1 MPDIQRYTGAVKTIC
16 IAAVAAVTALGMSGA
31 EPADPAEQN
40 TARARNVIVMVAD
53 GAGFNTWTAAS
64 MWEGTLGREFY
75 DTDEWTRLAVTV
87 DSLRTG
93 ALAGVGQEFATTQ
106 FPNRVYDPVRAW
118 DSMPVSGGA
127 GGLRFEGYRWLR
139 GTAPDSASTASAIAS
154 GTRSYDGSINV
165 EGTGAP
171 VERTLARLAH
181 DTGRRVGIV
190 TSVPFTHATPAALG
204 GAHNTS
210 RNNFCEIAVELL
222 TSGLVDVIAGVGHPD
237 FDNNGDEI
245 VEAGRKDHGYIGG
258 RLVWDALRGA
268 EAVTAGATPCRPMGA
283 GPGVAVA
290 DQANSDAPRAGIR
303 LTAVQA
309 DRLNGWVL
317 NQTRR
322 EIETLRHGAT
332 PDRLLLVP
340 QVGSTGFWPGRS
352 AQPGELYPA
361 HTGPTLH
368 QDRGSRANPRITPPG
383 YDPPNPGVPTLETL
397 TRVALNALDDDE
409 DGFFLHVEGGAVD
422 WAMHDN
428 QAGRMIEELMDFKAS
443 IRAVVEW
450 VDAREAWDETLLVV
464 TADHD
469 HMLWGPLADRV
480 PFHPLQDR
488 GAGKMPGYRWLGT
501 VHSNALVRLF
511 ARGVGVVGLVEA
523 AGRED
528 PFRGPYLH
536 QADIFEVLAGV
547 LEP

>member
-1 MPDIQRYTGAVKTIC
+1 MKTTC
-16 IAAVAAVTALGMSGA
+16 IAALVAVTALGVSGT
-31 EPADPAEQN
+31 EPVPPAEQN
-40 TARARNVIVMVAD
+40 TLSARYVIVMIAD

-75 DTDEWTRLAVTV
+75 DSDEWTRLALDVH
-87 DSLRTG
+87 SLRNQ
-93 ALAGVGQEFATTQ
+93 ALAGVGQEFANTQ
-106 FPNRVYDPVRAW
+106 FPNRVYDPARAW
-118 DSMPVSGGA
+118 DTTPVRGVGGQ
-127 GGLRFEGYRWLR
+127 LRFGGYRWLSD
-139 GTAPDSASTASAIAS
+139 TSPDSASTASAIAS

-165 EGTGAP
+165 DGAGET

-190 TSVPFTHATPAALG
+190 TSVPFAHATAAALG

-210 RNNFCEIAVELL
+210 RDNYCEIAVELL
-222 TSGLVDVIAGVGHPD
+222 TSGLVDIIAGVGHPD

-245 VEAGRKDHGYIGG
+245 ADAGRKNYRFIGG
-258 RLVWDALRGA
+258 RLVWDALTGV
-268 EAVTAGATPCRPMGA
+268 EAVTAGATLCRPTGA
-283 GPGVAVA
+283 ERGAEVA
-290 DQANSDAPRAGIR
+290 DQAADDTPESGIR

-317 NQTRR
+317 KQTRAA
-322 EIETLRHGAT
+322 IEALRHGAT
-332 PDRLLLVP
+332 PDRILLMP
-340 QVGSTGFWPGRS
+340 QVGSTGFWPGWSTRP
-352 AQPGELYPA
+352 AEPYPA
-361 HTGPTLH
+361 RAGATLH
-368 QDRGSRANPRITPPG
+368 QDRGSRANPRNTPPG

-428 QAGRMIEELMDFKAS
+428 QTGRMIEELMDFKAS

-450 VDAREAWDETLLVV
+450 VDARTAWDETLLVV

-480 PFHPLQDR
+480 PFHPLEDR
-488 GAGKMPGYRWLGT
+488 GAGKMPGYRWLSTG
-501 VHSNALVRLF
+501 HSNALVRLF
-511 ARGVGVVGLVEA
+511 ARGAGVAELVEA
-523 AGRED
+523 ADRED

-536 QADIFEVLAGV
+536 QAEIFEVLAGV